1 MIRNPPYLIPIAIIS
16 ILTALI
22 LIKCEERKL
31 PLAHNGDIGTYPIT
45 ESKTTNWAAAIG
57 AISNLHISEVTHT
70 DENGNV
76 IGKYSLK
83 PDGTM
88 DHGCLYGQ
96 KPSSKNKS
104 NWSLGAKV
112 HGTTELKEPVKVYKD
127 TNGFVTNVIRKEMRK
142 LWSKEEVNHP
152 NCGNMKNDYEYP
164 VADLSCTDART
175 GERRVAYFNLNSAKR
190 FIDTDNPNIKWL
202 GQIFNG
208 YECGLHPDGFMVW
221 REAK

>member
-1 MIRNPPYLIPIAIIS
+1 MFKNPPYLIPIAIIS
-16 ILTALI
+16 ILTAII
-22 LIKCEERKL
+22 LIKCEERSQPMK
-31 PLAHNGDIGTYPIT
+31 PLDLKAEDVMV
-45 ESKTTNWAAAIG
+45 
-57 AISNLHISEVTHT
+57 ISE
-70 DENGNV
+70 E
-76 IGKYSLK
+76 
-83 PDGTM
+83 P
-88 DHGCLYGQ
+88 
-96 KPSSKNKS
+96 
-104 NWSLGAKV
+104 
-112 HGTTELKEPVKVYKD
+112 KEPVKVYKD